1 MVSPD
6 CIFRYFPELTPRQKT
21 QIEQL
26 GDLYAWHNQR
36 VNLISRKDMEMFY
49 VPHVLHSLSLAK
61 KCSFPSG
68 SQVID
73 IGTGGGFPGIPLA
86 IVFPDVNFTMCDSIG
101 KKIMVVND
109 VIEQLELHNS
119 QAINSRTETINL
131 KFDIATA
138 RAVAPAINLWNW
150 MNGQWRNKPRFY
162 LLKGGDL
169 TEELN
174 ELRLAQP
181 RVSIE
186 ETAISTL
193 FEEPFFETKKVISI
207 G

>member
-1 MVSPD
+1 
-6 CIFRYFPELTPRQKT
+6 
-21 QIEQL
+21 
-26 GDLYAWHNQR
+26 
-36 VNLISRKDMEMFY
+36 
-49 VPHVLHSLSLAK
+49 LHSLALAK
-61 KCSFPSG
+61 TCSFPSG

-150 MNGQWRNKPRFY
+150 MNGQWRNKPRFH

-174 ELRLAQP
+174 ELRLSQP

-193 FEEPFFETKKVISI
+193 FEEAFFETKKVISI